1 MGFSITKIS
10 DYVSC
15 CGRLQGLEKAGLFSM
30 EKLRK
35 KVICGMLRRA
45 VQIGSDNDINRI
57 FDVEITIMQEKFRK

>member
-1 MGFSITKIS
+1 
-10 DYVSC
+10 
-15 CGRLQGLEKAGLFSM
+15 M